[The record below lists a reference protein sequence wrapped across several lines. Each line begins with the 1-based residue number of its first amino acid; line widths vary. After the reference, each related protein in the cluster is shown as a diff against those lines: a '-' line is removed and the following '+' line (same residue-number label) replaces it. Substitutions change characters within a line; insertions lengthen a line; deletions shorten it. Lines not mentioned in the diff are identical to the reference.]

1 MLSTGRVVRFDE
13 ARGYGF
19 ITPDGRG
26 VQEDVFLHVRDF
38 VEGRQTL
45 AVGTRVAYE
54 VMEGQRGLKAYS
66 VRVLDGDEGDES
78 RDQVPVVEATS
89 PTYPDD
95 ESCDVLTYAEF
106 MAEITEALLAD
117 VPSLTGQQIVD
128 VRDCAITMATK
139 HQWVLP

>member
-1 MLSTGRVVRFDE
+1 MCSG
-13 ARGYGF
+13 
-19 ITPDGRG
+19 IP
-26 VQEDVFLHVRDF
+26 
-38 VEGRQTL
+38 
-45 AVGTRVAYE
+45 
-54 VMEGQRGLKAYS
+54 
-66 VRVLDGDEGDES
+66 
-78 RDQVPVVEATS
+78 
-89 PTYPDD
+89 YPDD